1 MTAVTC
7 DNVSKRFRIP
17 HVRVHTLKQAFIR
30 RMRRQTTYDELWALR
45 EVSFA
50 LKEGEILGLVGANG
64 SGKSTLLAI
73 LARVIRP
80 TTGQATVSGRVCA
93 LLELGSGFNAELT
106 GRENVF
112 LNGTLLG
119 MRRRDVRAR
128 YDSIVDFAELAEFM
142 DAPLK
147 TYSSGM
153 KVRLAFAVGVHVDP
167 DIYLLDE
174 VLAVGDAHFARKSN
188 QKLDELRRS
197 GRTIVVAS
205 HDLRAMV
212 EMCDRV
218 LWLDHGQARGL
229 GAPAEVVQA
238 YAQAALGPQPS
249 G

>member
-1 MTAVTC
+1 MAIITC
-7 DNVSKRFRIP
+7 DDITKRFRLP
-17 HVRVHTLKQAFIR
+17 HVRVYTLKQAFIR

-45 EVSFA
+45 GISFS
-50 LKEGEILGLVGANG
+50 LREGEILGVVGANG

-80 TTGQATVSGRVCA
+80 TSGKATVSGRVCA
-93 LLELGSGFNAELT
+93 LLELGAGFNTELT

-112 LNGTLLG
+112 LNGALLG
-119 MRRRDVRAR
+119 MRRREIQAR
-128 YDSIVDFAELAEFM
+128 YDSIVQFAELAEFM

-153 KVRLAFAVGVHVDP
+153 KVRLAFAVAVHVDP
-167 DIYLLDE
+167 DVYLLDE

-188 QKLDELRRS
+188 AKLNELRRS

-205 HDLRAMV
+205 HDLPAMV
-212 EMCDRV
+212 EMCDTA
-218 LWLDHGQARGL
+218 LWLDHGRAMAL
-229 GAPAEVVQA
+229 GPPAEVVQA
-238 YAQAALGPQPS
+238 YCQAALGPQPS

>member
-1 MTAVTC
+1 MAIITC
-7 DNVSKRFRIP
+7 DDVSKRFRIP
-17 HVRVHTLKQAFIR
+17 HVRVSTLKQAFIR
-30 RMRRQTTYDELWALR
+30 RMRRQTTYDELWALSQ
-45 EVSFA
+45 VSFSLA
-50 LKEGEILGLVGANG
+50 QGEILGVVGANG

-80 TTGQATVSGRVCA
+80 TSGEATVSGRVCA
-93 LLELGSGFNAELT
+93 LLELGAGFNTELT

-112 LNGTLLG
+112 LNGALLG
-119 MRRRDVRAR
+119 MRRKEIQAR

-153 KVRLAFAVGVHVDP
+153 KVRLAFAVAVHVDP
-167 DIYLLDE
+167 DVYLLDE

-188 QKLDELRRS
+188 ARLNELRRS

-205 HDLRAMV
+205 HDLNAML
-212 EMCDRV
+212 EMCNRA
-218 LWLDHGQARGL
+218 LWLDHGRMMAIG
-229 GAPAEVVQA
+229 PPPEVVQG
-238 YAQAALGPQPS
+238 YTQAALGTQAN